1 MAIVNSSAYSY
12 GTNTF
17 GSDSFG
23 VDVLP
28 AVCAATSSTSADVA
42 RIRLGSASVSASA
55 SVASIGGF
63 TANGSASI
71 LVAADASS
79 GSIRVREG
87 EAQAV
92 GTPSVL
98 AGAVAT
104 YVSGAI
110 SSATSVTASVG
121 EKFVLEES
129 SAFAYGTS
137 TYGTNVYDYADFQT
151 IVAATSVG
159 ATVDGYATRQAD
171 AGILATSAFT
181 VGGNVVRVRE
191 VSASLS
197 STATLAAHAVY
208 SINVAPKIYANS
220 AVGIDYIRIRKTAS
234 AIAADASVTTIGRE
248 KWESLAPA
256 NETWTPIPVVSE
268 TWTKIAA

>member
-28 AVCAATSSTSADVA
+28 AVCAATSSASSDVA

-55 SVASIGGF
+55 SVVAIGGF
-63 TANGSASI
+63 TANGDAEILLTAGALSSA
-71 LVAADASS
+71 V
-79 GSIRVREG
+79 RVREG
-87 EAQAV
+87 AAQTG
-92 GTPSVL
+92 GTPLVS
-98 AGAVAT
+98 ANAVAI

-159 ATVDGYATRQAD
+159 TTVDGYATRQAG
-171 AGILATSAFT
+171 ASISATSTFA
-181 VGGNVVRVRE
+181 VGGDVVRVRE
-191 VSASLS
+191 ASASLS
-197 STATLAAHAVY
+197 SAATASAHAVY
-208 SINVAPKIYANS
+208 SINVSPKIYANS
-220 AVGIDYIRIRKTAS
+220 ALGIEYIRIRKAAS

-248 KWESLAPA
+248 KWESLTPA